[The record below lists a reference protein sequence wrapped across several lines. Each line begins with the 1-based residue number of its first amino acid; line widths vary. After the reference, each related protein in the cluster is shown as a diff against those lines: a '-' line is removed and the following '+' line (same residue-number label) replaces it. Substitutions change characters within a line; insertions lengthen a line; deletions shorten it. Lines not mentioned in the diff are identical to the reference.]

1 MDNETV
7 RLALNKFL
15 KLYFDACHEVY
26 EEINFDQITG
36 IRFKYLKE
44 IYKRD
49 QVTITELANHFDISK
64 PTVTEVIKIF
74 EDNGIVK
81 KKRSETDKRVIHI
94 QLTDIGEIL
103 ASTNKLESE
112 RAVLRLQEQLDAS
125 EIRTLTQIF
134 NKISGVEQ

>member
-1 MDNETV
+1 MKKEDV

-15 KLYFDACHEVY
+15 KLYFDACNEVY
-26 EEINFDQITG
+26 DEINFNQITG

-49 QVTITELANHFDISK
+49 FVTITELADHFDISK

-81 KKRSETDKRVIHI
+81 KTRYKEDKRVIHI
-94 QLTDIGEIL
+94 SLTDLGKLL

-112 RAVLRLQEQLDAS
+112 RAVLRLQEELSDQD
-125 EIRTLTQIF
+125 IKTLTQIF
-134 NKISGVEQ
+134 NKITGE